1 MTVYESK
8 CPLTKKLFMDRI
20 KAAIDFSHIENN
32 TILLDVGVNTGQLL
46 KTIRASNNLCECWGI
61 DIEPGIKT
69 LQIKNCKLQVA
80 DVQNLPFADN
90 YFDVVFALDVL
101 EHVRQADVG
110 IKEIHRVLK
119 PNGLAILSGPT
130 ESWFY
135 KLCRFIQFGVITK
148 NIKRDKHGFSGEVD
162 YHFHTVY
169 ELEDKFLKDGF
180 KKIKEKS
187 LPGKLLPTLFRIT
200 VFQK

>member
-1 MTVYESK
+1 MTVYGSI

-20 KAAIDFSHIENN
+20 KTAIDFSHIGNS
-32 TILLDVGVNTGQLL
+32 TVILDVGVNTGQLL
-46 KTIRASNNLCECWGI
+46 KTIRASNDSCECWGI

-69 LQIKNCKLQVA
+69 LQIENCKLQVA

-90 YFDVVFALDVL
+90 YFDAVFALDIL
-101 EHVRQADVG
+101 EHVKQADIG

-135 KLCRFIQFGVITK
+135 KLCRFIQFGVIKK
-148 NIKRDKHGFSGEVD
+148 NLTRNKPGFSGEVD

-169 ELEDKFLKDGF
+169 ELEDKFLTAGF

-200 VFQK
+200 AFQK